1 MYVLLLSSTSWMAGL
16 PAAGSAH
23 GLMYLDPGSGSIL
36 LQLALAALLGLAVI
50 VRAFWSKIKAFFAR
64 LAGRSGKEPGDGK

>member
-23 GLMYLDPGSGSIL
+23 GLLYLDPGSGSIL
-36 LQLALAALLGLAVI
+36 LQLALAALLGVAVI

-64 LAGRSGKEPGDGK
+64 LAGRSGKELGDGK